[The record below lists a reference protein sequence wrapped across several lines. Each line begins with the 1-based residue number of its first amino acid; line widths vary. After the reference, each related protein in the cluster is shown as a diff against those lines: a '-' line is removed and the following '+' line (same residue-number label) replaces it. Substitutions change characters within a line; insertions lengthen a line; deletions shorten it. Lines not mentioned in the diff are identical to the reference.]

1 MQHDHFQ
8 MPVLRLLGVTEPT
21 SATADDVYKAIESK
35 CKEHGLESKESCIA
49 GGADGAAVN
58 FGSKKG
64 VLSNIKAKVLWLVQI
79 HCVAHHLE
87 LALKDAFKDTY
98 IEEIDDD
105 DAAILH
111 VHVIS

>member
-1 MQHDHFQ
+1 
-8 MPVLRLLGVTEPT
+8 MPALRVLGVIEPT
-21 SATADDVYKAIESK
+21 SGTADDVYQATESK
-35 CKEHGLESKESCIA
+35 CKEHGLELKESCIA
-49 GGADGAAVN
+49 GGADAAAVN

-98 IEEIDDD
+98 VEEIDDD
-105 DAAILH
+105 DAAILD
-111 VHVIS
+111 VHAIS